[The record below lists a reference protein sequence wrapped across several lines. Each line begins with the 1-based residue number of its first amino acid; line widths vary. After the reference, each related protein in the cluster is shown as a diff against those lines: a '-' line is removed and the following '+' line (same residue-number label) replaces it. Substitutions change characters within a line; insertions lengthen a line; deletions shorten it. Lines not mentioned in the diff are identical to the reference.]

1 MKIRLPK
8 KLAALL
14 PALCIALSLAPITA
28 TTAFAESATVSSEV
42 ELTTALEDADCPEI
56 KLGSNVEISQF
67 LTVKRTVTLDLN
79 GNTLTC
85 SNTDTEIIRLWTAG
99 NLTVKDSGTGGTIDG
114 QNKNYAFNVRGGT
127 LTLESGT
134 IANCTTDGDG
144 GAVDVSRSGTIEYP
158 LDVPGKFI
166 MNGGTIKNCSVEDDG
181 GAVDVGRGCTF
192 IMNNG
197 TIDNCRAKDDG
208 GVVSLKG
215 DSLFEMTG
223 GLIQNSLAS
232 YKGGFLYIEGT
243 GRFTMTGGTV
253 KSCFADIDGVGFAVY
268 GDMAKARLVV
278 AGGTFEK
285 CGATPYSF
293 ADYTHIVTFDS
304 DGGTAVSR
312 QTVMNAS
319 AVKPADPTKS
329 GYTFAGW
336 YLGDAEYAFDTE
348 VTENIELKARWTS
361 TAADEKE
368 IEAVEINNVT
378 LTFKDGDVPVFTG
391 TVSDPRY
398 RLIFEAWKTDGEG
411 ISSEEWFNNDEHLS
425 FWGGKLITAFDKNK
439 TYTYMVYLT
448 TSEQG
453 SLDGWYFGSN
463 TKLKIN
469 GQEVQFSRVPSD
481 NVQQFSAD
489 AMTMTPQASG
499 ASVIVDF
506 DNNQGGS
513 APSGNNPGAVA
524 PKIPKTGDSV
534 NFMPWIALLLVSGG
548 VLVVATVF
556 GKRKKYNR

>member
-1 MKIRLPK
+1 MT
-8 KLAALL
+8 
-14 PALCIALSLAPITA
+14 S
-28 TTAFAESATVSSEV
+28 TTAFAESATVSSEA
-42 ELTTALEDADCPEI
+42 ELTAALEDADCPEI

-99 NLTVKDSGTGGTIDG
+99 NLTVKDSGIGGTIDG

-166 MNGGTIKNCSVEDDG
+166 MNGGTIKNC
-181 GAVDVGRGCTF
+181 
-192 IMNNG
+192 
-197 TIDNCRAKDDG
+197 
-208 GVVSLKG
+208 
-215 DSLFEMTG
+215 
-223 GLIQNSLAS
+223 
-232 YKGGFLYIEGT
+232 
-243 GRFTMTGGTV
+243 
-253 KSCFADIDGVGFAVY
+253 FADIDGVGFAVY

-278 AGGTFEK
+278 TGGTFEK

-304 DGGTAVSR
+304 DGGTAVSQ

-378 LTFKDGDVPVFTG
+378 LAFKDGDAPVFTG

>member
-28 TTAFAESATVSSEV
+28 TTAFAESATVSSEA
-42 ELTTALEDADCPEI
+42 ELTAALEDADCPEI

-127 LTLESGT
+127 LTLDSGT
-134 IANCTTDGDG
+134 IANCTTDG
-144 GAVDVSRSGTIEYP
+144 
-158 LDVPGKFI
+158 
-166 MNGGTIKNCSVEDDG
+166 DG

-278 AGGTFEK
+278 TGGTFEK

-304 DGGTAVSR
+304 DGGTAVSQ

-378 LTFKDGDVPVFTG
+378 LTFKDGDAPVFTG

-469 GQEVQFSRVPSD
+469 GQEVQFSCVPSD